1 MPGDDHSFT
10 TTGQVHGEAKYI
22 APLLGDI
29 AAQAS
34 EADRTRSVS
43 SGVIT
48 AIKKNDIMRMSASR
62 EIAGLEESIVAIAN
76 ELRAIA
82 PRCGST
88 AWCLWNHLCVFHH
101 FAGVLGP
108 ANAPF
113 LADIVSQREWVC
125 FPAGASSEV
134 TAVDDGGKTILSGVA
149 AFGSGGRYSDWA
161 GVVFVKDGVKLP
173 QFTLVDLRHQ
183 KVRIKETWNGSALRA
198 SATDHIYYDG
208 VDVPRE
214 RVVPSPAKYRAFYRR
229 QDYPMIHHR
238 YREDWVA
245 ISVMWLGAMATGV
258 AQASFD
264 DTAQNIRD
272 RIAIFGTRMVEKPT
286 IHVNLGRAR
295 ALINAA
301 TDTVYAAMA
310 ETDARIAAR
319 VVPTE
324 GDYFRQTSAGMQV
337 VLFCD
342 EAMRLILRVLGG
354 NGLREGTDFERR
366 YRDFQAMPLHINGHV
381 EAAGIAGDREGA
393 LFRTAY
399 QRTGVLTDRA
409 MTQSDAWRMLQR
421 RALNAGIPTAVCN
434 HTFRATGITAYLEN
448 AGSLENAQAMAA
460 HESPRTTK
468 LYDRTDD
475 QITLDEVEKIGI

>member
-1 MPGDDHSFT
+1 MPDDDLSFT
-10 TTGQVHGEAKYI
+10 TNGRVHGDAKYI

-34 EADRTRSVS
+34 EADRTRSIS
-43 SGVIT
+43 PEVIA
-48 AIKKNDIMRMSASR
+48 AIKKNDIMRISASR
-62 EIAGLEESIVAIAN
+62 EIAGLEESVVAVAD

-108 ANAPF
+108 ANAPL
-113 LADIVSQREWVC
+113 LAEAIKKHEWFC
-125 FPAGASSEV
+125 FPAGAASKV
-134 TAVDDGGKTILSGVA
+134 TGVDEAANTIVSGVVT
-149 AFGSGGRYSDWA
+149 FGSGCRYAEWA
-161 GVVFVKDGVKLP
+161 GVVFMKDGASVP
-173 QFTLVDLRHQ
+173 SFTLVDLRHP
-183 KVRIKETWNGSALRA
+183 KVRIEATWDGSAVRA
-198 SATDHIYYDG
+198 SATDHIYYEG

-214 RVVPSPAKYRAFYRR
+214 GVVPSPLRYRALFRR
-229 QDYPMIHHR
+229 PDHPMINRR

-258 AQASFD
+258 AQASLEE
-264 DTAQNIRD
+264 TAHNIRG
-272 RIAIFGTRMVEKPT
+272 RIAILGTKMVEKPT

-310 ETDARIAAR
+310 ETDARIEAG

-324 GDYFRQTSAGMQV
+324 GDYFRQTSAGMQA
-337 VLFCD
+337 VLLCD
-342 EAMRLILRVLGG
+342 EAMKFILRVLGG

-381 EAAGIAGDREGA
+381 DRITEQLGRIALG
-393 LFRTAY
+393 LKSQNPF
-399 QRTGVLTDRA
+399 
-409 MTQSDAWRMLQR
+409 
-421 RALNAGIPTAVCN
+421 
-434 HTFRATGITAYLEN
+434 
-448 AGSLENAQAMAA
+448 
-460 HESPRTTK
+460 
-468 LYDRTDD
+468 
-475 QITLDEVEKIGI
+475 